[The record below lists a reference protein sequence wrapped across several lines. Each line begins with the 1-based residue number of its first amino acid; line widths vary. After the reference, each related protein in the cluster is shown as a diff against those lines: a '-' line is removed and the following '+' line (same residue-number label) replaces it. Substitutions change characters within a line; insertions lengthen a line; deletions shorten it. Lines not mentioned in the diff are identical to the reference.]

1 MPLTVRDVMTPDPV
15 TLKAQAPVVEAAK
28 KMKERDIGAVIVLDG
43 DEVCGVVTDRDL
55 VVRVIADGRDPSGVR
70 LHDVCSRELA
80 SVSPDDD
87 LTRAGKLM
95 RERAVRR
102 LPVVENGRPVGILS
116 MGDLAV
122 ERDPDSPLADIS
134 AASPNR

>member
-55 VVRVIADGRDPSGVR
+55 VVRVIADGRDPRGVR

>member
-1 MPLTVRDVMTPDPV
+1 MAPTVRDVMTPDPV
-15 TLKAQAPVVEAAK
+15 ALKAEAPVVEAAM

-43 DEVCGVVTDRDL
+43 ERVCGVVTDRDL
-55 VVRVIADGRDPSGVR
+55 VVRVIADGQDPTAAR
-70 LHDVCSRELA
+70 LQDVCSRELA

-134 AASPNR
+134 AASPNH

>member
-1 MPLTVRDVMTPDPV
+1 MPLTVRDVMTPSPV

>member
-15 TLKAQAPVVEAAK
+15 TLKAEAPVVEAAK
-28 KMKERDIGAVIVLDG
+28 RMKERDIGAVIVLDG